1 MHVLAQQPTSLSTRA
16 AMAVQIQLRASLLT
30 AAPLAVLPLAARVV
44 PLSPAVLV
52 PLAIASVRPPVVRA
66 QVQHQQPQ

>member
-16 AMAVQIQLRASLLT
+16 AMAVQIQLRAPLLT
-30 AAPLAVLPLAARVV
+30 AVPLAARVV